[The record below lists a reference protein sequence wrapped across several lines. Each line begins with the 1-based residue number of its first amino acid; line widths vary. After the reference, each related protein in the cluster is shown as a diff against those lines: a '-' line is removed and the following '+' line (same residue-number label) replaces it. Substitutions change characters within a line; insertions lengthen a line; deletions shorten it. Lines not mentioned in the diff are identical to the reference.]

1 MYSPYLGC
9 EPVLHTREIVKQ
21 KPCWQNAT
29 ESHSPGDMLVGCADI
44 LGVSELK
51 TKARVTHAGVG
62 TAPFQWS
69 GEGEGIVC
77 DYPADGGAT

>member
-1 MYSPYLGC
+1 
-9 EPVLHTREIVKQ
+9 
-21 KPCWQNAT
+21 
-29 ESHSPGDMLVGCADI
+29 MLVGCADI